1 MSDLPLELYLALL
14 NTLTVA
20 TTLVIFISTADDFFL
35 DAFYWVR
42 ELWLWPQRG
51 RTPVTISAQS
61 LREREEQWLAIMVP
75 AWKEYDVIAKMVE
88 NTLATM
94 EYTRF
99 IIFAGAYRNDAET
112 TTEVERMVRRYP
124 GRVVRA
130 AVTHDGPTCKADCL
144 NTIIQTIIR
153 HEAGHGI
160 RFAGVIMHDCED
172 VIHPLE
178 LKYFNYFILDQD
190 LVQLPVL
197 SLERKWYEWVAGTY
211 MDDFSE
217 THQKDLVARQA
228 LTGTVPGAGVALCYS
243 RRAIEAV
250 MKVRGDSPFNTST
263 LTEDYDFSF
272 RLRELGMREA
282 FVHFPICE
290 NAEPTEDAEGKTR
303 TRWRFGRRQ
312 GTRPQLLA
320 TREYFPSTFRTAYR
334 QRARWVLGIAFQGW
348 LQMGWNGNLV
358 TRYMFFRDRK
368 GVLTALFSI
377 LAYVLSLNYLALGA
391 LMFKGV
397 ITIPDGTF
405 VVGSIWM
412 QDLLAINAALL
423 FNRLAQRV
431 YFVGRLNGPLQGVL
445 CLPRLVV
452 NNFINFFSVCRAW
465 KIFLI
470 YCLTG
475 KPIAW
480 DKTQHTYLSNDAL
493 GRTRCKLGE
502 TLVKWEVLTQE
513 QLDAALAIQR
523 QSGHRL
529 GQVLVEQGLVTPDT
543 LADALAEQVDLPR
556 VSLTNV
562 VLGALADCLP
572 RDLAVR
578 HHVVPFSIGE
588 DGSLNIAVSELP
600 EGEVLEEL
608 ARAAGRKVACFMA
621 CDHEMS
627 AELAQMADPNRRAT
641 VVFGPSAH
649 SAMLAVESMTG
660 AGPGIAAGTAPASE
674 ASTIP
679 PIPVPPD
686 LPPGSEPR
694 PNPSV
699 AGGVA

>member
-1 MSDLPLELYLALL
+1 MSHAVWEAYLALL
-14 NTLTVA
+14 NTMTVA
-20 TTLVIFISTADDFFL
+20 TALVILISTADDFFL

-42 ELWLWPQRG
+42 ELWLWRSASRLPA
-51 RTPVTISAQS
+51 TISAQT
-61 LREREEQWLAIMVP
+61 LREREERYLAIMVP

-94 EYTRF
+94 EYTRY
-99 IIFAGAYRNDAET
+99 IIFTGAYRNDAET
-112 TTEVERMVRRYP
+112 TTEVDRMVRRHP

-130 AVTHDGPTCKADCL
+130 TVAHDGPTCKADCL
-144 NTIIQTIIR
+144 NTIVQTIVR
-153 HEAGHGI
+153 YEAGHGI

-178 LKYFNYFILDQD
+178 LKYFNYFIGDQD

-217 THQKDLVARQA
+217 THQKDLVAREA

-250 MKVRGDSPFNTST
+250 MKVRGDAPFNTGT

-272 RLRELGMREA
+272 RLHELGMREA
-282 FVHFPICE
+282 FVRFPICE
-290 NAEPTEDAEGKTR
+290 SAAPAADASGKPR
-303 TRWRFGRRQ
+303 TRWRVGHRH
-312 GTRPQLLA
+312 GVRPQLLA

-334 QRARWVLGIAFQGW
+334 QRARWILGIAFQGW
-348 LQMGWNGNLV
+348 LQMGWDGDLIA
-358 TRYMFFRDRK
+358 RYFLFRDRK
-368 GVLTALFSI
+368 GVVTALFSI
-377 LAYVLSLNYLALGA
+377 IAYVLSLNYLLLAWAWRAGWLHLDGA
-391 LMFKGV
+391 QLAMAS
-397 ITIPDGTF
+397 P
-405 VVGSIWM
+405 WM
-412 QDLLAINAALL
+412 QSVLAVNAVLLV
-423 FNRLAQRV
+423 NRLAQRV

-470 YCLTG
+470 YCMTG

-493 GRTRCKLGE
+493 GRVRCRLGE
-502 TLVKWEVLTQE
+502 TLIRWEALTPA
-513 QLDAALAIQR
+513 QLDEALAIQR
-523 QSGHRL
+523 QTGTRL
-529 GQVLVEQGLVTPDT
+529 GQVLLQQGLVTPDM
-543 LADALAEQVDLPR
+543 LADALAEQADLPR

-562 VLGALADCLP
+562 VLGALVDCLP

-600 EGEVLEEL
+600 DGEVLEEL
-608 ARAAGRKVACFMA
+608 ARAAGRKVSCFMA

-627 AELAQMADPNRRAT
+627 AELAWMTDPSRRAT
-641 VVFGPSAH
+641 VVFGPSAY
-649 SAMLAVESMTG
+649 SATLAVEALASAVQG
-660 AGPGIAAGTAPASE
+660 AGGPAPVVADAAPAPAS
-674 ASTIP
+674 
-679 PIPVPPD
+679 
-686 LPPGSEPR
+686 R
-694 PNPSV
+694 PCAESPHSNPNV

>member
-1 MSDLPLELYLALL
+1 MSHAVWEAYLALL
-14 NTLTVA
+14 NTMTVA
-20 TTLVIFISTADDFFL
+20 TALVILISTADDFFL

-42 ELWLWPQRG
+42 ELWLWHSEDRRLPA
-51 RTPVTISAQS
+51 TISAQT
-61 LREREEQWLAIMVP
+61 LREREERYLAIMVP

-94 EYTRF
+94 EYTRY

-112 TTEVERMVRRYP
+112 TTEVDRMVRRYP

-144 NTIIQTIIR
+144 NTIIQTIVR
-153 HEAGHGI
+153 YEAGHGI

-178 LKYFNYFILDQD
+178 LKYFNYFIGDQD

-217 THQKDLVARQA
+217 THQKDLVAREA

-250 MKVRGDSPFNTST
+250 MKVRGDTPFNTGT

-282 FVHFPICE
+282 FVRFPICE
-290 NAEPTEDAEGKTR
+290 TTEPATDASGKLR
-303 TRWRFGRRQ
+303 TRWRLGRRR
-312 GTRPQLLA
+312 GVRPQLLA

-334 QRARWVLGIAFQGW
+334 QRARWILGIAFQGW
-348 LQMGWNGNLV
+348 LQMGWDGDLV
-358 TRYMFFRDRK
+358 ARYFFFRDRK
-368 GVLTALFSI
+368 GVVTALFSI
-377 LAYVLSLNYLALGA
+377 FAYVLSLNYLMLAWAWRAGWLHLDGA
-391 LMFKGV
+391 Q
-397 ITIPDGTF
+397 F
-405 VVGSIWM
+405 VVASSWM
-412 QDLLAINAALL
+412 QSMLAVNAVLL

-431 YFVGRLNGPLQGVL
+431 YFVGRLNGPLQGML
-445 CLPRLVV
+445 CLPRLVI

-470 YCLTG
+470 YCMTG

-493 GRTRCKLGE
+493 GRTRCRLGE
-502 TLVKWEVLTQE
+502 TLIRWEALTQP
-513 QLDAALAIQR
+513 QLDQALAIQ
-523 QSGHRL
+523 QQTGKRL
-529 GQVLVEQGLVTPDT
+529 GQILLQEGMVTPDT
-543 LADALAEQVDLPR
+543 LADALAEQADLPR

-562 VLGALADCLP
+562 VLGALVDCLP

-600 EGEVLEEL
+600 DGEVLEEL

-627 AELAQMADPNRRAT
+627 AELAWMADPNRRAT
-641 VVFGPSAH
+641 VVFGPSAY
-649 SAMLAVESMTG
+649 SATLAVESLASVAQG
-660 AGPGIAAGTAPASE
+660 AGGPAPTAADAASAPAGHPSAE
-674 ASTIP
+674 SP
-679 PIPVPPD
+679 H
-686 LPPGSEPR
+686 
-694 PNPSV
+694 PNPNV

>member
-1 MSDLPLELYLALL
+1 MSHAVWEAYLALL
-14 NTLTVA
+14 NTMTVA
-20 TTLVIFISTADDFFL
+20 TALVILISTADDFFL

-42 ELWLWPQRG
+42 ELWLWHSEDRRLPA
-51 RTPVTISAQS
+51 TISAQT
-61 LREREEQWLAIMVP
+61 LREREERHLAIMVP

-94 EYTRF
+94 EYTRY

-112 TTEVERMVRRYP
+112 TTEVDRMVRRYP

-144 NTIIQTIIR
+144 NTIIQTIVR
-153 HEAGHGI
+153 YEAGHGI

-178 LKYFNYFILDQD
+178 LKYFNYFIGDQD

-217 THQKDLVARQA
+217 THQKDLVAREA

-250 MKVRGDSPFNTST
+250 MKVRGDAPFNTGM

-282 FVHFPICE
+282 FVRFPICE
-290 NAEPTEDAEGKTR
+290 TTEPATDASGKLR
-303 TRWRFGRRQ
+303 TRWRLGRRR
-312 GTRPQLLA
+312 GVRPQLLA

-334 QRARWVLGIAFQGW
+334 QRARWILGIAFQGW
-348 LQMGWNGNLV
+348 LQMGWDGDLV
-358 TRYMFFRDRK
+358 ARYFFFRDRK
-368 GVLTALFSI
+368 GVVTALFSI
-377 LAYVLSLNYLALGA
+377 FAYVLSLNYLMLAWAWRAGWLHLDGA
-391 LMFKGV
+391 Q
-397 ITIPDGTF
+397 F
-405 VVGSIWM
+405 VVASSWM
-412 QDLLAINAALL
+412 QSMLAVNAVLL

-431 YFVGRLNGPLQGVL
+431 YFVGRLNGPLQGML
-445 CLPRLVV
+445 CLPRLVI

-470 YCLTG
+470 YCMTG

-493 GRTRCKLGE
+493 GRTRCRLGE
-502 TLVKWEVLTQE
+502 TLIRWEALTQP
-513 QLDAALAIQR
+513 QLDQALAIQ
-523 QSGHRL
+523 QQTGKRL
-529 GQVLVEQGLVTPDT
+529 GQILLQEGMVTPDT
-543 LADALAEQVDLPR
+543 LADALAEQADLPR

-562 VLGALADCLP
+562 VLGALVDCLP

-600 EGEVLEEL
+600 DGEVLEEL

-627 AELAQMADPNRRAT
+627 AELAWIADPNRRAT
-641 VVFGPSAH
+641 VVFGPSAY
-649 SAMLAVESMTG
+649 SATLAVESLASVAQG
-660 AGPGIAAGTAPASE
+660 AGGPAPTAADAASAPAGHPSAE
-674 ASTIP
+674 SP
-679 PIPVPPD
+679 H
-686 LPPGSEPR
+686 
-694 PNPSV
+694 PNPNV

>member
-1 MSDLPLELYLALL
+1 MSHAVWEAYLALL
-14 NTLTVA
+14 NTMTVA
-20 TTLVIFISTADDFFL
+20 TALVILISTADDFFL

-42 ELWLWPQRG
+42 ELWLWHSEDRRLPA
-51 RTPVTISAQS
+51 TISAQT
-61 LREREEQWLAIMVP
+61 LREREERYLAIMVP

-94 EYTRF
+94 EYTRY

-112 TTEVERMVRRYP
+112 TTEVDRMVRRYP

-144 NTIIQTIIR
+144 NTIIQTIVR
-153 HEAGHGI
+153 YEAGHGI

-178 LKYFNYFILDQD
+178 LKYFNYFIGDQD

-217 THQKDLVARQA
+217 THQKDLVAREA

-250 MKVRGDSPFNTST
+250 MKVRGDT
-263 LTEDYDFSF
+263 
-272 RLRELGMREA
+272 
-282 FVHFPICE
+282 
-290 NAEPTEDAEGKTR
+290 
-303 TRWRFGRRQ
+303 
-312 GTRPQLLA
+312 
-320 TREYFPSTFRTAYR
+320 PSTPARSRRTTTSASACANWACARRSCAFRSARPRSRPPMRAASCAHAGAWGVGAVSARSCWPPVNIFRAPSAPRTGS
-334 QRARWVLGIAFQGW
+334 ARWILGIAFQGW
-348 LQMGWNGNLV
+348 LQMGWDGDLV
-358 TRYMFFRDRK
+358 ARYFFFRDRK
-368 GVLTALFSI
+368 GVVTALFSI
-377 LAYVLSLNYLALGA
+377 FAYVLSLNYLMLAWAWRAGWLHLDGA
-391 LMFKGV
+391 Q
-397 ITIPDGTF
+397 F
-405 VVGSIWM
+405 VVASSWM
-412 QDLLAINAALL
+412 QSMLAVNAVLL

-431 YFVGRLNGPLQGVL
+431 YFVGRLNGPLQGML
-445 CLPRLVV
+445 CLPRLVI

-470 YCLTG
+470 YCMTG

-493 GRTRCKLGE
+493 GRTRCRLGE
-502 TLVKWEVLTQE
+502 TLIRWEALTQP
-513 QLDAALAIQR
+513 QLDQALAIQ
-523 QSGHRL
+523 QQTGKRL
-529 GQVLVEQGLVTPDT
+529 GQILLQEGMVTPDT
-543 LADALAEQVDLPR
+543 LADALAEQADLPR

-562 VLGALADCLP
+562 VLGALVDCLP

-600 EGEVLEEL
+600 DGEVLEEL

-627 AELAQMADPNRRAT
+627 AELAWMADPNRRAT
-641 VVFGPSAH
+641 VVFGPSAY
-649 SAMLAVESMTG
+649 SATLAVESLASVAQG
-660 AGPGIAAGTAPASE
+660 AGGPAPTAADAASAPAGHPSAE
-674 ASTIP
+674 SP
-679 PIPVPPD
+679 H
-686 LPPGSEPR
+686 
-694 PNPSV
+694 PNPNV